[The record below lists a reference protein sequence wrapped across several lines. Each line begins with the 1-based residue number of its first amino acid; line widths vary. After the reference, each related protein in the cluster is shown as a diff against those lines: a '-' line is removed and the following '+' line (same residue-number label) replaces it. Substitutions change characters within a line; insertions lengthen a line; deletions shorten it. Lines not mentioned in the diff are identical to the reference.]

1 MEVVAQPAHAA
12 WEVEERVDMQGPHVS
27 DTRER
32 ERESTTGKMRIL
44 KGEA

>member
-12 WEVEERVDMQGPHVS
+12 WEVEERVDMQDPHVS
-27 DTRER
+27 DTR